1 MTSEQF
7 LQITPRAPKIWI
19 DSLITEMSNQDI
31 NTPLRESAFI
41 SQIAHES
48 SELTHLE
55 ENLNYSAER
64 LMIIFPKKFLTIEF
78 AQQYNRQPEKI
89 ANYIYSNRMNNGDES
104 SGDGWKYRGRGAIQ
118 ITGKYNYQKYA
129 TLSGKPLID
138 QPELVLDP
146 LIGSQ
151 VACLFWTQNGLNFL
165 ADVEDM
171 ETITRRINGGL
182 IGFPERMK
190 YYEKAKE
197 VLGVT

>member
-1 MTSEQF
+1 MTSEKF
-7 LQITPRAPKIWI
+7 LQITPKAPSAWI
-19 DSLITEMSNQDI
+19 NALIAEMESQEI
-31 NTPLRESAFI
+31 NTPLRQSAFI
-41 SQIAHES
+41 AQIAHES

-64 LMIIFPKKFLTIEF
+64 LMVIFPKKFPTLEF

-89 ANYIYSNRMNNGDES
+89 ANYIYANRMNNGDES

-118 ITGKYNYQKYA
+118 ITGKYNYQKYS

-138 QPELVLDP
+138 QPELLLDP
-146 LIGSQ
+146 IVGSQ
-151 VACLFWTQNGLNFL
+151 VVCLFWTQNGLNSL

-182 IGFPERMK
+182 IGISERMK

-197 VLGVT
+197 VLGTA